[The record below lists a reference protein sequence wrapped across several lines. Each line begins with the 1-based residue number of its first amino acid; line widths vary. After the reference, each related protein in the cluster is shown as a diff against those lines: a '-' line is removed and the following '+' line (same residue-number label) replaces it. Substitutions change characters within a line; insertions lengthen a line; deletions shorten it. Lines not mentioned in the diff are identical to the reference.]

1 MNLPW
6 EQAPK
11 QLKHPRKKWEPERGN
26 CEAPSRCSFSTPPPR
41 PLLEIATGGWTVR
54 RGARGGATSLC
65 PASLKEEAGGG
76 GDANRRQV
84 ESAGVTRAPSLA
96 EVISASC
103 RTMFS
108 YKATNKPLTLSLSL
122 GLMFFS
128 GGTPGALW
136 LNEKKSSSF

>member
-1 MNLPW
+1 M
-6 EQAPK
+6 
-11 QLKHPRKKWEPERGN
+11 
-26 CEAPSRCSFSTPPPR
+26 
-41 PLLEIATGGWTVR
+41 R

-76 GDANRRQV
+76 ADANRRQV
-84 ESAGVTRAPSLA
+84 ESAGVTRAPCLA

-136 LNEKKSSSF
+136 LNEKKSSLF